1 MKVRACLSVMDSQ
14 SYKTWQTVNSKLKA
28 AHFKFSGPFN
38 RNADK
43 PTVLGY
49 FYLENKVVE
58 RVVRRLYQ
66 QQHQV
71 INNFDFVH
79 EEQKLIKTF

>member
-1 MKVRACLSVMDSQ
+1 MKVRAGLSVMDSQ
-14 SYKTWQTVNSKLKA
+14 SYKTWQTVNSKLTKA

-38 RNADK
+38 RNVDK

-66 QQHQV
+66 QKHQV
-71 INNFDFVH
+71 IKNFDFVRRT
-79 EEQKLIKTF
+79 EAN